1 MKTID
6 EILKLA
12 DSEKDYASLGLRSDL
27 YRYEDEARARIL
39 ELELRLDLLE
49 NNTKILTHCP

>member
-6 EILKLA
+6 EILDLSEGYA
-12 DSEKDYASLGLRSDL
+12 DGPSQKIIDGLYS
-27 YRYEDEARARIL
+27 YEDEARARIL

-49 NNTKILTHCP
+49 KNTNI